1 MNALI
6 SSRAVPGAVRLM
18 PACVAATLQCLL
30 VAPGHSAA
38 VFQEHAAIRRAAEAA
53 VVAKRTSPGA
63 RLEIAAESL
72 DERLRLPA
80 CTAPLRAVVPDGDQ
94 QARRISVEV
103 RCEAGASWKL
113 YVPVR
118 VIAKGAVAV
127 TARPIPR
134 GKVLTPNDVILAERD
149 TGALSYGYVTSLDAV
164 VGRTVRRPIN
174 AGVVVTPGVL
184 ETELLVRRGQ
194 EVTLEARS
202 NVFAVRSGGVA
213 QGDGALGQII
223 KIRNSASGKTVQGI
237 VRSEKLVEV
246 LLQ

>member
-1 MNALI
+1 MLLAPC
-6 SSRAVPGAVRLM
+6 AE
-18 PACVAATLQCLL
+18 AA
-30 VAPGHSAA
+30 A
-38 VFQEHAAIRRAAEAA
+38 FQDHAAIRSTAEAA
-53 VVAKRTSPGA
+53 VVALHAGSGERVA
-63 RLEIAAESL
+63 AAAEAL

-80 CTAPLRAVVPDGDQ
+80 CAAPLRGTVPDSDR

-118 VIAKGAVAV
+118 VIAKRTVAVA
-127 TARPIPR
+127 AKPIPR
-134 GKVLTPNDVILAERD
+134 GKVLAPDDVILAERD
-149 TGALSYGYVTSLDAV
+149 TAALGYGFVTSLDAV

-174 AGVVVTPGVL
+174 AGMALTPAAL
-184 ETELLVRRGQ
+184 ETQLLVRRGQ
-194 EVTLEARS
+194 DVTLEARS
-202 NVFAVRSGGVA
+202 RSFAVRSGGVA

-223 KIRNSASGKTVQGI
+223 KIRNSASGRTVQGI